1 MINYTKALI
10 LNVTSVQTYIKLYK
24 STLNVVIPKVTTKI
38 YCNGF
43 INLRLILEN
52 GIINNILDT
61 LKEYKKIKKQ
71 VNKQNRW
78 DKQKT
83 NVKCYC
89 ISNFIKCK
97 QTGYSN

>member
-71 VNKQNRW
+71 VNK
-78 DKQKT
+78 
-83 NVKCYC
+83 
-89 ISNFIKCK
+89 
-97 QTGYSN
+97 